1 MGDIMDKI
9 IKIVLALFIIIV
21 VAFIACA
28 SYFGYTD
35 VAYRNSLSANYL
47 YTCTIST
54 NDVLTN
60 VTLFLPVPAE
70 PNGNSPVVTQI
81 SNHDVSGVPDTMNLT
96 LYDTGK
102 ATLLKVSAN
111 SIGSPVINGTTQ
123 PVTVMFTVNESSHE
137 HIDTTSPVQNAAVF
151 RPLNGIHT
159 TACPA
164 VDSTSN
170 TTPVCYQYLT
180 YTYADYSAAP
190 STTVNINESVT
201 GTNTWTVFSPASNQF
216 NNQITVLTLHG
227 GNHGWVTA
235 LGWLESGLGSP
246 DVPYL

>member
-1 MGDIMDKI
+1 MRAD
-9 IKIVLALFIIIV
+9 
-21 VAFIACA
+21 
-28 SYFGYTD
+28 YFGYTD

-151 RPLNGIHT
+151 RRLTGFTRLPVFLPWI
-159 TACPA
+159 
-164 VDSTSN
+164 VTSN
-170 TTPVCYQYLT
+170 TSPVCYQYLT

-190 STTVNINESVT
+190 STTVNINESVYR
-201 GTNTWTVFSPASNQF
+201 
-216 NNQITVLTLHG
+216 
-227 GNHGWVTA
+227 
-235 LGWLESGLGSP
+235 
-246 DVPYL
+246 D